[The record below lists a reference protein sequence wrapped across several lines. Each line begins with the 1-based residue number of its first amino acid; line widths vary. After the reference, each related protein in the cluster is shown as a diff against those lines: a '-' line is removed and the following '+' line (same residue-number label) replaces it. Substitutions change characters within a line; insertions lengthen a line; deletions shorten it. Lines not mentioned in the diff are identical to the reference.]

1 MAAPKDVSF
10 LEDIPVE
17 VSIEVGRRRMAIR
30 DLAQIDVDDV
40 VELEQHVDAPIS
52 LVIGGR
58 VVARGELVV
67 VGQRMAL
74 RVTELVGGLAAGRKA
89 S

>member
-1 MAAPKDVSF
+1 MATPKDVSF
-10 LEDIPVE
+10 LEEIPVE

-30 DLAQIDVDDV
+30 DLAAIDVDDV
-40 VELEQHVDAPIS
+40 VELEQQVDAPIS
-52 LVIGGR
+52 LVVGGR

-74 RVTELVGGLAAGRKA
+74 RVTELVGAAAGRKA

>member
-74 RVTELVGGLAAGRKA
+74 RVTELVGGVSAGRKA

>member
-1 MAAPKDVSF
+1 MATPKDVSF

-30 DLAQIDVDDV
+30 DLAQIEVDDV

-74 RVTELVGGLAAGRKA
+74 RVTELVGGVAAGRKA